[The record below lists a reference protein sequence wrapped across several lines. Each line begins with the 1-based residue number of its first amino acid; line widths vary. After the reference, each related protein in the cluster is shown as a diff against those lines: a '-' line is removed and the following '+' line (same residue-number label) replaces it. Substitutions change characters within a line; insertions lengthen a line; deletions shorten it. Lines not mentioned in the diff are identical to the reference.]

1 MPLPSHDHLAV
12 LSLSSN
18 SFPSKKKT
26 HTHTRIPHQSC
37 HKIFKMMSYNTFYS
51 VAGLVL
57 ALRTLGP
64 ALGFALG
71 SGCLSL
77 YIDPTVTPLI
87 TNKDPR
93 WLGAWWL
100 GNSY

>member
-1 MPLPSHDHLAV
+1 
-12 LSLSSN
+12 
-18 SFPSKKKT
+18 
-26 HTHTRIPHQSC
+26 
-37 HKIFKMMSYNTFYS
+37 MMSYNTFYS